1 MAELFLNGVLEE
13 EVGKYY
19 HVCCFTDTKG
29 HEPNNADNYVFIP
42 KAVSRIVDDITI
54 SVLDFYV
61 YKKKL
66 HKFVRSSGR
75 SMYSRQKKRDEQ
87 AQQQKKPSTWQ
98 QRKPVGVFKP
108 KRMGSR

>member
-13 EVGKYY
+13 ETGKYY
-19 HVCCFTDTKG
+19 HVCCFTDKDG
-29 HEPNNADNYVFIP
+29 HDPNQADNYVFIP

-66 HKFVRSSGR
+66 HKYVRASGR
-75 SMYSRQKKRDEQ
+75 AAYVIQKRKNEQ
-87 AQQQKKPSTWQ
+87 IQQAKPPSTWQ
-98 QRKPVGVFKP
+98 QRKPIGVFKA
-108 KRMGSR
+108 KKINS